1 MYIGWFL
8 TCYLY
13 FRNIQEHETKQKKM
27 GGAEEV
33 LFSFGKSYN
42 HLPHCTGEAQ
52 YCLIKKD
59 DKRCSLL
66 ESNRRSQTAHID
78 LEKTSGKRR
87 KSIELTTLL
96 NEELTAGR
104 LNTRIAYLNIATMK
118 KGDVFVS

>member
-1 MYIGWFL
+1 
-8 TCYLY
+8 
-13 FRNIQEHETKQKKM
+13 M

-52 YCLIKKD
+52 YCLIRKN

-66 ESNRRSQTAHID
+66 ESDRRNQTTLID
-78 LEKTSGKRR
+78 LEKTSEKRR
-87 KSIELTTLL
+87 KSIELTSLL
-96 NEELTAGR
+96 NEELVAGR

-118 KGDVFVS
+118 EGDVFVSKCPIYL